1 MFTPVPDHVAAGLA
15 RLITEY
21 KGATRLQKLLTA
33 LILPLNGIEQNLTDM
48 NIFRYLPDAF
58 GAQLDLIG
66 RIVGLRRPAGMGD
79 AEYILQ
85 LYGQI
90 KINTSQGQPEQA
102 IQVFQL
108 FSGAS
113 QVRLFEWFPARIQL
127 QSAYLPPDQNTVDT
141 IINAVDAAMPAG
153 VATEGFVSY
162 DPTEPF
168 TYQGV
173 VAPSAGYSTGKY
185 GRLHRHLYAFGYQG
199 VNSAIKG
206 YGAQEDPLVGGVYT
220 V

>member
-1 MFTPVPDHVAAGLA
+1 MFTPIPSYVAAALT

-21 KGATRLQKLLTA
+21 KGASNLQKLLTA
-33 LILPLNGIEQNLTDM
+33 LILPLDGIEGALTDM
-48 NIFRYLPDAF
+48 NMLRYLPGAF

-66 RIVGLRRPAGMGD
+66 RIVGLKRPAGMAD
-79 AEYILQ
+79 AQYILE

-113 QVRLFEWFPARIQL
+113 QVRLFEFFPARIQL
-127 QSAYLPPDQNTVDT
+127 QSAYSPPDQMTVDT

-153 VATEGFVSY
+153 VPTEGFVTY
-162 DPTEPF
+162 DPVIPF
-168 TYQGV
+168 VYAGV
-173 VAPSAGYSTGKY
+173 LSPAAGYGTGKY
-185 GRLHRHLYAFGYQG
+185 ATLNRHKYLFGYAG
-199 VNSAIKG
+199 VNPAIKG
-206 YGAQEDPLVGGVYT
+206 YGAKEDPLVGGVYT